1 MKDKDSR
8 ILRKRKG
15 KLARRLER
23 KQWSDQQRPM
33 FTARNI
39 TYEMADRTTAISCGG
54 IGAFH
59 MLSVNSGLVKR
70 IDAAVELLKKHL
82 PYHESDHVLNMAYNA
97 LAGGTCLDDLE
108 LLRNDE
114 NYMDALGAQRI
125 PDPTTAGDFTRRFS
139 AEDVMALQNAIN
151 QIRPGLWKKRLS
163 RKERDLAIIDADGTA
178 APTTGECKEGM
189 NIDHEGIWGYQPL
202 VISLANTQ
210 EALFIV
216 NRPGNRPSHEGAGEY
231 LDRAAWLVSQ
241 AFRRVCY
248 RGDTDFS
255 LTVNFDRWH
264 DGGKLFAFGFDA
276 MPKLVEIAKS
286 RDSTAWKPLE
296 RPAKRDV
303 KTQQRRRPDNV
314 KERII
319 IERQYENIK
328 LAGEDVAEFPYRPG
342 KCTRDYRVVV
352 LRKNLT
358 VMKGERRLFD
368 DVRYFFYIT
377 NIETMSAPEIVF
389 FSNDRCNQE
398 NLIQQLKN
406 GLNAIRAPV
415 GDLVS
420 NWAYMVIVSLA
431 WTLKAWFALLV
442 RAARDRDKLL
452 AMEFRTFVNALVRI
466 PCQIVKTG
474 RQLIYRVLGYNQWLA
489 TLFRTI
495 DTIRRLR
502 PV

>member
-1 MKDKDSR
+1 VKDKDSR

-15 KLARRLER
+15 KLARRLAR
-23 KQWSDQQRPM
+23 KQWSDQKRPM
-33 FTARNI
+33 FSARAI
-39 TYEMADRTTAISCGG
+39 TYEMADRTTAIGCGG

-59 MLSVNSGLVKR
+59 MLSVNIGLAKR
-70 IDAAVELLKKHL
+70 IDAALELLKKHL

-97 LAGGTCLDDLE
+97 LAGGTCLDHLE

-114 NYMDALGAQRI
+114 SYMDALGAQRI

-139 AEDVMALQNAIN
+139 PQDVMALLDAIN
-151 QIRPGLWKKRLS
+151 EIRPNLWKKRLS
-163 RKERDLAIIDADGTA
+163 RSERELGIIDADGTA

-189 NIDHEGIWGYQPL
+189 NIDHDGIWGYQPL
-202 VISLANTQ
+202 VVSLANTQ
-210 EALFIV
+210 EPLYII
-216 NRPGNRPSHEGAGEY
+216 NRPGNRPSHDGAAEY
-231 LDRAAWLVSQ
+231 LGRAAWLVSK
-241 AFRRVCY
+241 AFRQICY

-255 LTVNFDRWH
+255 QTVHFDRWH
-264 DGGKLFAFGFDA
+264 NADRLFAFGFDA
-276 MPKLVEIAKS
+276 MPKLVEIAES
-286 RDSTAWKPLE
+286 LDSIKWKPLE
-296 RPAKRDV
+296 RQAKGDV
-303 KTQQRRRPDNV
+303 KARPRRRPDNV

-319 IERQYENIK
+319 IEREYENIK
-328 LAGEDVAEFPYRPG
+328 LAGEDVAQFSYRPG
-342 KCTRDYRVVV
+342 KCSRDYRVVV

-377 NIETMSAPEIVF
+377 NIDTMSAPEIVF
-389 FSNDRCNQE
+389 FCNDRCNQE

-442 RAARDRDKLL
+442 RGTRDRDKLL
-452 AMEFRTFVNALVRI
+452 AMEFRTFLNALVRI

-474 RQLIYRVLGYNQWLA
+474 RQLIYRVLGYNGCSIFGA
-489 TLFRTI
+489 YARAA
-495 DTIRRLR
+495 
-502 PV
+502 